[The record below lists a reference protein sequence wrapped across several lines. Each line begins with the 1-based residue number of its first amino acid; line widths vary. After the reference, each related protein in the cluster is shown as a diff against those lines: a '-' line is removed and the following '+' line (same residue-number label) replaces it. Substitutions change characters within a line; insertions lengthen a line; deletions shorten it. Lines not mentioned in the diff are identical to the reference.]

1 MTKPSIPTSREIRR
15 MILKMA
21 FSGQTV
27 HIPSAFS
34 IVEIVRTLHEQILDY
49 PDNDPNS
56 PLRDYLVLSKGHGVM
71 ALYPILDARGWLR
84 ESDLASYFKD
94 GSRLPGLCESETPGC
109 EANTGSL
116 GQGIGVAVGLAL
128 AAELS
133 SSTQISVCIVGD
145 GELNEGS
152 AFESLSF
159 AGHHGLSNFV
169 CVLDQNG
176 FQAMGETEAVI
187 SQSRIDLFFEALGFE
202 VCTLDGHDET
212 ALKNALLSVRRPGRV
227 RPLAIIAK
235 TTKGNGVSFMEN
247 QNTWHY
253 TRLDQSTFE
262 SAMKE
267 LGTS

>member
-1 MTKPSIPTSREIRR
+1 MPLIPTSQEIRR
-15 MILKMA
+15 TILQIA

-34 IVEIVRTLHEQILDY
+34 IVEIVRTLHEKILDY
-49 PDNDPNS
+49 PENNPHS
-56 PLRDYLVLSKGHGVM
+56 SERDYLVLSKGHGVM
-71 ALYPILDARGWLR
+71 ALYPILAARGWLQA
-84 ESDLASYFKD
+84 SDLANYFRD
-94 GSRLPGLCESETPGC
+94 GSPLPGLCESATPGC

-116 GQGIGVAVGLAL
+116 GQGVGVAVGLAL
-128 AAELS
+128 SAKLGS
-133 SSTQISVCIVGD
+133 SSQLAVCIVGD

-159 AGHHGLSNFV
+159 AGHHGLANFV

-187 SQSRIDLFFEALGFE
+187 SQVRVNLFFEALGFE
-202 VCTLDGHDET
+202 VCSLDGHDEQ
-212 ALKNALLSVRRPGRV
+212 ALEQALLSAKKPGRN

-235 TTKGNGVSFMEN
+235 TTKGKGVSFMEN

-253 TRLDQSTFE
+253 TRLDRTTFD
-262 SAMKE
+262 SAMSE
-267 LGTS
+267 LGHTG